1 MKTRPYTVLYSQGP
15 HDNPTD
21 GVLEVEAVNLAAAY
35 AQALI
40 LVLESGGDP
49 RDIDGIVLTEVWE
62 ETHLSGLTDE
72 QAQAL
77 DELRPGP
84 RY

>member
-1 MKTRPYTVLYSQGP
+1 MTTRPYTVLWSQGP

-21 GVLEVEAVNLAAAY
+21 GVLEVQATSLADAY
-35 AQALI
+35 DQAIKDHHIPFL
-40 LVLESGGDP
+40 
-49 RDIDGIVLTEVWE
+49 DIDGIVLTEVWD